1 MMQLLIL
8 RIRVLLVKELLQA
21 VRDPRLLFLIIVP
34 PMIQLLAFGYAA
46 NLDLKR
52 IPIALYDEDRS
63 SVSRELVFAF
73 SSSGYFRFVADIDDP
88 KLIDQL
94 INRGTAAAILH
105 FGPDFSADIG
115 SGRTAALQLLA
126 AGTNS
131 NTASLVQSYSQQIVE
146 RFNRSRLESLIQ
158 RNPALKHVIPNGSQG
173 IVQPQIR
180 VWFNETLLS
189 VNFYVPGIIALVIL
203 VSTLNLTAMAVVREK
218 EVGTMEQIMV
228 TPIRPVEFI
237 LGKTTPFALIGIFQ
251 VALVTTVGVFWFGV
265 PMRGSLGLLFLSLL
279 IYLLS
284 CLSLG
289 LLISTISQTQQQALI
304 TTFFFLFPAILLSGF
319 IFPIQNMP
327 IVIQV
332 ITYINPLR
340 YFLVIIR
347 GIFLKGVGFAVLWPE
362 MAALLGLGL
371 TLMILA
377 VKRVGKTLD

>member
-1 MMQLLIL
+1 MRLLLL

-21 VRDPRLLFLIIVP
+21 VRDPRLLFLIIIP
-34 PMIQLLAFGYAA
+34 PMLQLLAFGYAA
-46 NLDLKR
+46 NLDLKH

-73 SSSGYFRFVADIDDP
+73 SSSGYFHFVADIDDP
-88 KLIDQL
+88 KLMDQL

-105 FGPDFSADIG
+105 FGPDFSANIG
-115 SGRTAALQLLA
+115 SGRTAALQVLVS
-126 AGTNS
+126 GTNS

-146 RFNRSRLESLIQ
+146 RFNRSRLEALIH
-158 RNPALKHVIPNGSQG
+158 RNPALKHIIPNGSRG
-173 IVQPQIR
+173 VVQPQIR
-180 VWFNETLLS
+180 VWFNETLRS

-237 LGKTTPFALIGIFQ
+237 LGKTIPFALIGIFQ
-251 VALVTTVGVFWFGV
+251 VALVTTAGVFWFGV

-327 IVIQV
+327 VAIQW
-332 ITYINPLR
+332 ITYLNPLR

-347 GIFLKGVGFAVLWPE
+347 GIFLNGVGLNVLWPD
-362 MAALLGLGL
+362 MSALLGVGL
-371 TLMILA
+371 VLMALA